1 MRYSIT
7 LSYDGSSFFG
17 WQVQPGAISV
27 QECLEKALSTLLKE
41 DISVTGAGRTDT
53 KVNAIGYVAHFD
65 SASEEPLETCPLQW
79 SFQELS
85 GRMVTSM
92 PDSTQ

>member
-41 DISVTGAGRTDT
+41 DISVTGAGRTLDT
-53 KVNAIGYVAHFD
+53 TSQHRVRGAL
-65 SASEEPLETCPLQW
+65 PLPPTRLKSP
-79 SFQELS
+79 SKPRF
-85 GRMVTSM
+85 
-92 PDSTQ
+92 